1 MKSAPAQIVREYG
14 PFPGVTDV
22 HGVSHDGRRVW
33 FATGDSL
40 QSMDPASGKIVSIIK
55 MTARAGTAYDGRHL
69 YQLAGPSIQKVDPR
83 SGEILATLPAPAE
96 GCSGMAW
103 AEGALWVAHYRERK
117 IHKIDPATGKI
128 LRTIALGPLR
138 DRRHVDQRRPVA
150 RHLGKRRKRTAPRL
164 ARDRRVQESLL
175 MPPGVYVSGLEAGD
189 GVFYCGG
196 STSGRIRA
204 VRQPGARVRKPLNGR
219 RRPNPAAALPVG
231 ATAVRL
237 VEPAP
242 AGAPSPGESS
252 VFPAPSARR
261 RPGSAFRQRKQ
272 SSHGSGGMVQAPRR
286 TGFSGPTLVRL
297 LARLTTDVDVP
308 ESGQS
313 LSDQLSLW
321 LKLDERHRPPR
332 PAQPRSMRRAIRSN
346 PAGDGG
352 RHHAKRSLSVRER
365 ALMTTYSDAARR
377 AFRAAAQG
385 RAIGAGRSRGG
396 GNAAAGK
403 PAPGWT
409 RFART
414 CAACCWPNWIFVFNR
429 WKGCSRRFAP
439 AN

>member
-128 LRTIALGPLR
+128 LRTIAS
-138 DRRHVDQRRPVA
+138 DRYVTGVTWTNGGLWHGTWENDESE
-150 RHLGKRRKRTAPRL
+150 L
-164 ARDRRVQESLL
+164 RRVSPETGEVEE
-175 MPPGVYVSGLEAGD
+175 PAHAAGRLRLRA
-189 GVFYCGG
+189 G
-196 STSGRIRA
+196 SGRRRVLLRRQHQRQDPRRA
-204 VRQPGARVRKPLNGR
+204 PARARVRKPLNGR

-242 AGAPSPGESS
+242 AGAPSPGNPS
-252 VFPAPSARR
+252 VFPLHPPAAAL
-261 RPGSAFRQRKQ
+261 GSAFR
-272 SSHGSGGMVQAPRR
+272 
-286 TGFSGPTLVRL
+286 
-297 LARLTTDVDVP
+297 
-308 ESGQS
+308 
-313 LSDQLSLW
+313 
-321 LKLDERHRPPR
+321 
-332 PAQPRSMRRAIRSN
+332 RA
-346 PAGDGG
+346 
-352 RHHAKRSLSVRER
+352 SV
-365 ALMTTYSDAARR
+365 
-377 AFRAAAQG
+377 
-385 RAIGAGRSRGG
+385 
-396 GNAAAGK
+396 
-403 PAPGWT
+403 
-409 RFART
+409 
-414 CAACCWPNWIFVFNR
+414 
-429 WKGCSRRFAP
+429 
-439 AN
+439 